1 MDLEDLEAELS
12 IILDQMEG
20 PQGDYHEIYLRVRQM
35 LQQLESLGMPPP
47 EDLVRLENRLEEIME
62 QEKAQSNGDQESE

>member
-12 IILDQMEG
+12 IILDEMEG

-35 LQQLESLGMPPP
+35 IQQMESLGMPPP
-47 EDLVRLENRLEEIME
+47 DDLVKLEQRLDALMKEEASGE
-62 QEKAQSNGDQESE
+62 EASGKD

>member
-12 IILDQMEG
+12 IILDEMEG

-35 LQQLESLGMPPP
+35 IQQMESLGMPPP
-47 EDLVRLENRLEEIME
+47 DDLLKLEQRLDALMKEEASGE
-62 QEKAQSNGDQESE
+62 EASGKD

>member
-12 IILDQMEG
+12 IILDEMEG

-35 LQQLESLGMPPP
+35 IQHMESLGMPPP
-47 EDLVRLENRLEEIME
+47 DDLVKLEQRLDALMKEEASG
-62 QEKAQSNGDQESE
+62 KD